1 VITAPKALLL
11 YLETGHWTY
20 PEQVEKIEAWLAK
33 MLLGDQGQA
42 LK

>member
-20 PEQVEKIEAWLAK
+20 PEQVEKIEAWLTEK
-33 MLLGDQGQA
+33 LVGSQREGDR
-42 LK
+42 